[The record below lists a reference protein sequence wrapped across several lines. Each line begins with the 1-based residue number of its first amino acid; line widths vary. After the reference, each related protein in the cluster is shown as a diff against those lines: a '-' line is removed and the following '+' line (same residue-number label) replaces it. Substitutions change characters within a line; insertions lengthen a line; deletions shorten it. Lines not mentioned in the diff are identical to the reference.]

1 MPWGGCRHKSKPH
14 VDAGLLF
21 KEFDQHIHLLKDLG
35 NYETASRTTS
45 PDPVGLCKVLP
56 LLSGLVSLEPSGE
69 IHGSSLRN
77 ALSTLLTVKPEV
89 NTSQYT
95 GKVWA
100 NLRCERITTIL
111 NHLRT
116 LRRDENQMKAA
127 VLLLTA
133 QLYNNL
139 KSVVSKVKLLDEP
152 PADAVAEVPVPLPIG
167 DANDDVEDGDN
178 GEHPLTRKL
187 KAVPSACSVD
197 SDGYPKMLNSPK
209 KTDPAVAAVPRSF
222 LRKRPGSL
230 ALEPTP
236 SMSWDTEVSNVDLKG
251 ALGYEVL
258 KRPAAKR
265 SKAEPATNALPKAVS
280 LVKDPLRDHDDAHD
294 DAPDDASRTPW
305 FKLKTTVAKKPARAY
320 ICGTHHPK
328 EKVRLIVEITEKRSS
343 KYMQIMEHILDALK
357 NQHITKN
364 EALEMRTELC
374 LQFP

>member
-1 MPWGGCRHKSKPH
+1 
-14 VDAGLLF
+14 L
-21 KEFDQHIHLLKDLG
+21 
-35 NYETASRTTS
+35 
-45 PDPVGLCKVLP
+45 VGLVN
-56 LLSGLVSLEPSGE
+56 LEPSGE

-116 LRRDENQMKAA
+116 LRIDKNQMKAA

-133 QLYNNL
+133 QQYNNL

-152 PADAVAEVPVPLPIG
+152 PANAVAEVPVPLPIG
-167 DANDDVEDGDN
+167 DANDDVADGDN

-187 KAVPSACSVD
+187 KAEPSACSVD

-236 SMSWDTEVSNVDLKG
+236 SMSWDKEVSNVDLKG

-258 KRPAAKR
+258 KRPAAKK
-265 SKAEPATNALPKAVS
+265 SKAEPATDALPKAVS
-280 LVKDPLRDHDDAHD
+280 LVKDQPRDHDDV
-294 DAPDDASRTPW
+294 SRKPW
-305 FKLKTTVAKKPARAY
+305 LQLKTTVAKKPARAY
-320 ICGTHHPK
+320 ICGSHDQK
-328 EKVRLIVEITEKRSS
+328 DKVKLIVEITEKRSS

-364 EALEMRTELC
+364 EALEMRTKLC